1 MVQEC
6 RYARTESRSGCSLSL
21 TGEELALA
29 DFRLLVNLGNRIVQ
43 DGQVCLNVALRE
55 HGVSSSEAN
64 VLMFLYASGDGVTQD
79 TIVSG
84 VDVSKAAISR
94 TLGSMERKSLIV
106 RSKNESDRRS
116 YRIWLT
122 DKARRLRDY
131 IEAQYKELVI
141 AAAEGI
147 SKGAVEEFTR
157 VLQRVAENLESYR
170 KQRIS
175 LATPRSDHICKA
187 PKLSPR

>member
-1 MVQEC
+1 MRVYWGRKPVRLQSKLE
-6 RYARTESRSGCSLSL
+6 
-21 TGEELALA
+21 GEELALA

-43 DGQVCLNVALRE
+43 DGQVCLNAALRE
-55 HGVSSSEAN
+55 YGVSSAEAN
-64 VLMFLYASGDGVTQD
+64 VLMFLYASGDGFTQD

-84 VDVSKAAISR
+84 VSVSKAAISR

-106 RSKNESDRRS
+106 RSRNESDRRS

-122 DKARRLRDY
+122 DRARRLRDY

-147 SKGAVEEFTR
+147 AQEEVEGFTR

-170 KQRIS
+170 KGRLS
-175 LATPRSDHICKA
+175 FPTPGPAHIPEA
-187 PKLSPR
+187 YQPSPR

>member
-1 MVQEC
+1 M
-6 RYARTESRSGCSLSL
+6 
-21 TGEELALA
+21 A

-55 HGVSSSEAN
+55 HGVSSAEAN
-64 VLMFLYASGDGVTQD
+64 VLMFLYTSGDGVTQD

-94 TLGSMERKSLIV
+94 TLASMERKSLIV
-106 RSKNESDRRS
+106 RSKNEFDRRS

-122 DKARRLRDY
+122 DRARGLRDY

-147 SKGAVEEFTR
+147 AEEEVEGFTR

-170 KQRIS
+170 KRRIS
-175 LATPRSDHICKA
+175 FPTPGPHHIPEAHKR
-187 PKLSPR
+187 SPR